1 MAEHEKFHFKTL
13 AELEQKLDDLG
24 LTLPIEGDFSPLF
37 TSLEV
42 SKYRLPNRFVAHP
55 MEGFDSDQNGT
66 PGPLSFRRY
75 QRYAAGG
82 VGLIWFE
89 ATAVKAEARSNPHQF
104 YIHPGN
110 VKIYQKLVERTLQVA
125 ETEMQQRPLLLIQLT
140 HSGRYSKPQNKP
152 RPIIAHHSA
161 VLDARHNLP
170 PDYPLISDEELD
182 ALQTQYVEAAA
193 LAFEAGFDGIDLKS
207 CHRYLVSELLASFT
221 RENSRYGGSFENRT
235 RFLLETLAKIH
246 QRFPEKIISTRL
258 NVFDA
263 ISYPYGFGVSP
274 DDYHIPDLREPI
286 ELIRQLKASGIPFI
300 NITIGNP
307 YFNPHFGRPYDFPL
321 KNAKP
326 PAEHPLEGIVRFTEI
341 TRTIQATFPDL
352 PVIGT
357 GFSWLRQFMP
367 YVAAGVLKT
376 GGAQLIGQ
384 GRGMFAY
391 PDSIKDLKEKGA
403 MNPRKVCVT
412 CSACTQIMRD
422 GKHTGCVVRDSE
434 IYGPSYRQARQFAKD
449 ELLQEAQRC
458 RDCLYPTCQEGCPAG
473 VNIPGFI
480 KAFAEGN
487 IPVAYKHLAE
497 SNLLPEICAY
507 ICPADVQ
514 CEGGCVEKIFSNSS
528 VRIRDIQRMVS
539 HEARAQGLSRI
550 HFPDQ
555 LTGRKVAVIGA
566 GSAGLT
572 CTASL
577 LQRGHA
583 VTIFDAR
590 AFPGGIVRSLLPEKR
605 ISFQNVDS
613 EIQALFHNIPTSH
626 LEWRLGFRMTE
637 IANLDSIA
645 PDFDAVF
652 LGMGLSESMR
662 MFESNPEN
670 VIDALEFLEKV
681 KAGINFN
688 IPNQVAVIGGG
699 NTAMDAAVVAKNAG
713 ARDVYL
719 IYRRSFAELP
729 AWPAERD
736 EALNLGVHFL
746 ILSQPVG
753 YAADENGKVKAIR
766 LGRTALGEPDAS
778 GRRRPIL
785 IPDAESELP
794 VQMVIE
800 AIGQKAPANL
810 GKILPGIKI
819 NRNGLVETIADS
831 RTTSR
836 PGVFAGGDII
846 NGGATAVQAVADGLR
861 AAEEIHE
868 FVTKK

>member
-1 MAEHEKFHFKTL
+1 MAAHEKFHFKTL
-13 AELEQKLDDLG
+13 AELKQKLEDLG
-24 LTLPIEGDFSPLF
+24 LTLPMDENFSQLFKPLETPKF
-37 TSLEV
+37 N
-42 SKYRLPNRFVAHP
+42 LPNRFVVHP
-55 MEGFDSDQNGT
+55 MEGFDADHTGAPQA
-66 PGPLSFRRY
+66 LSFRRY

-82 VGLIWFE
+82 AGLIWFE
-89 ATAVKAEARSNPHQF
+89 ATAVVEEARSNPHQF
-104 YIHPGN
+104 YLHQGN
-110 VKIYQKLVERTLQVA
+110 VKVYQKLVEQTLQVA
-125 ETEMQQRPLLLIQLT
+125 KSEIQQRPLLLVQLT
-140 HSGRYSKPQNKP
+140 HSGRYSKPYFKP

-161 VLDARHNLP
+161 VLDPRHNLP
-170 PDYPLISDEELD
+170 ADYPLITDDELD
-182 ALQTQYVEAAA
+182 ALQDIYVEAAG

-246 QRFPEKIISTRL
+246 KRFPDKIISTRL

-274 DDYHIPDLREPI
+274 EDYHLPDLREPI
-286 ELIRQLKASGIPFI
+286 ELIRQLKALGVPLI

-307 YFNPHFGRPYDFPL
+307 YFNPHFGRPFDFPI
-321 KNAKP
+321 KNANL

-341 TRTIQATFPDL
+341 TRTIQQTFPDL

-357 GFSWLRQFMP
+357 GYSWLRQFLP
-367 YVAAGVLKT
+367 YIAAGILKT

-391 PDSIKDLKEKGA
+391 PDSIKDLKEKGE

-422 GKHTGCVVRDSE
+422 GKNTGCVVRDSQ
-434 IYGPSYRQARQFAKD
+434 IYGPSYRAARQFAKD

-458 RDCLYPTCQEGCPAG
+458 RDCLYPTCQDGCPAH

-487 IPVAYKHLAE
+487 ISLAYKHLAE

-514 CEGGCVEKIFSNSS
+514 CEGGCVEKIFCGTS

-539 HEARAQGLSRI
+539 DEARVQGLTRI
-550 HFPDQ
+550 HFPDK

-572 CTASL
+572 CAASL
-577 LQRGHA
+577 LQRGHS

-605 ISFQNVDS
+605 ISYQNVDS
-613 EIQALFHNIPTSH
+613 EIQALFQDIPPTH
-626 LEWRLGFRMTE
+626 LAWRLGFRLTE
-637 IANLDSIA
+637 TSNLDTIA
-645 PDFDAVF
+645 TDFDAVF
-652 LGMGLSESMR
+652 LGLGLSEGIR
-662 MFESNPEN
+662 MFEDNPQN
-670 VIDALEFLEKV
+670 VIDALEFLEKM
-681 KAGINFN
+681 KAGDKYRV
-688 IPNQVAVIGGG
+688 PDQVAVIGGG

-729 AWPAERD
+729 AWPNERD

-753 YAADENGKVKAIR
+753 YVADENQKVNAIR
-766 LGRTALGEPDAS
+766 LGRTTLGEPDAS
-778 GRRRPIL
+778 GRRRPVL
-785 IPDAESELP
+785 IPGTESELP
-794 VQMVIE
+794 VQLVIE
-800 AIGQKAPANL
+800 AIGQRTPANL

-819 NRNGLVETIADS
+819 NRNGLVETIDDS
-831 RTTSR
+831 RTTNR

-861 AAEEIHE
+861 AADEIHE
-868 FVTKK
+868 YIMRQ

>member
-1 MAEHEKFHFKTL
+1 MAEHEKFYFKTL
-13 AELEQKLDDLG
+13 AELQQKLIDLG
-24 LTLPIEGDFSPLF
+24 LTLPMDEDFSVFFKSMQIQNLH
-37 TSLEV
+37 
-42 SKYRLPNRFVAHP
+42 LPNRFVVHP
-55 MEGFDSDQNGT
+55 MEGFDADQAGS
-66 PGPLSFRRY
+66 PQALSFRRY

-82 VGLIWFE
+82 AGLIWFE
-89 ATAVKAEARSNPHQF
+89 ATAVVAEARSNPHQF
-104 YIHPGN
+104 YINKGN
-110 VKIYQKLVERTLQVA
+110 VKIYQKLVEQTLRVA
-125 ETEMQQRPLLLIQLT
+125 ETEMQQRPLLMIQLT
-140 HSGRYSKPQNKP
+140 HSGRYSKPYFKP

-161 VLDARHNLP
+161 ILDPRHNLP
-170 PDYPLISDEELD
+170 ADYPLITDEELD
-182 ALQTQYVEAAA
+182 ALQEIYVEAAA
-193 LAFEAGFDGIDLKS
+193 LAFEAGFDGIDMKS

-235 RFLLETLAKIH
+235 RFLLETLTKIH
-246 QRFPEKIISTRL
+246 RRFPEKIIATRL

-274 DDYHIPDLREPI
+274 EDYHVPDLREPI
-286 ELIRQLKASGIPFI
+286 ELIGKLKALGIPVI

-307 YFNPHFGRPYDFPL
+307 YFNPHFGRPFDFPI
-321 KNAKP
+321 KNTRP
-326 PAEHPLEGIVRFTEI
+326 PAEHPLEGIARFTQI
-341 TRTIQATFPDL
+341 TRTIQEAYPDL

-357 GFSWLRQFMP
+357 GYSWLRQFLP

-422 GKHTGCVVRDSE
+422 GKETGCVVRDNQ
-434 IYGPSYRQARQFAKD
+434 IYGPRYRQARRFAKD
-449 ELLQEAQRC
+449 ELVQEAQRC
-458 RDCLYPTCQEGCPAG
+458 RDCLYPTCQEGCPAS

-507 ICPADVQ
+507 VCPADVQ
-514 CEGGCVEKIFSNSS
+514 CEGGCVEKIFSGKS

-539 HEARAQGLSRI
+539 LEARAQGLSRI
-550 HFPDQ
+550 HFPEQ

-572 CTASL
+572 CAASL

-590 AFPGGIVRSLLPEKR
+590 SFPGGIVRSLLPEKR
-605 ISFQNVDS
+605 ISYQNVDS
-613 EIQALFHNIPTSH
+613 EIQTLFQNIPSSH
-626 LEWRLGFRMTE
+626 LEWRLGFRLTE
-637 IANLDSIA
+637 TANLDSIA

-662 MFESNPEN
+662 MFESYPEN
-670 VIDALEFLEKV
+670 VIDALEFLEKM
-681 KAGINFN
+681 KAGIHFN

-729 AWPAERD
+729 AWPTERD

-753 YAADENGKVKAIR
+753 YAADENGKIKAIR

-785 IPDAESELP
+785 LPGTESELP

-800 AIGQKAPANL
+800 AIGQKTPANL

-831 RTTSR
+831 RATSR

-868 FVTKK
+868 FVIKK